1 MSIRNLSPLSEAKS
15 IAIIGGS
22 ARPHS
27 LGAIVLDNIVQGGFS
42 GTIYAVNPHRFDYPG
57 VGWSANIAELPEAP
71 DLAVVVTPAE
81 TVPGII
87 GELGEKGA
95 RCAIVVS
102 AGLNQ
107 ANGLK
112 QAMLD
117 AARPY
122 CLRIVGPNCL
132 GFIAPRL
139 NLNATFARTR
149 ASAGGLAL
157 LSQSGALVTAVLDW
171 AEARSIGFSAIA
183 SVGDMAD
190 VDLGDLIDLY
200 ATDPATK
207 AILLYVEG
215 VHRDDLEQRH
225 RLPPDRADG
234 GTRMRAAGYPN
245 ARDGRAPGSA
255 RARATRPWSAGDRPD
270 RPRRRRDG
278 GEGDA
283 RGRRRFPRKAVR
295 EDGASGRARPRIR
308 RSQRP

>member
-190 VDLGDLIDLY
+190 VDLGDLIDL
-200 ATDPATK
+200 
-207 AILLYVEG
+207 
-215 VHRDDLEQRH
+215 
-225 RLPPDRADG
+225 
-234 GTRMRAAGYPN
+234 
-245 ARDGRAPGSA
+245 
-255 RARATRPWSAGDRPD
+255 
-270 RPRRRRDG
+270 
-278 GEGDA
+278 
-283 RGRRRFPRKAVR
+283 
-295 EDGASGRARPRIR
+295 
-308 RSQRP
+308 

>member
-42 GTIYAVNPHRFDYPG
+42 GTIYAVNPNRFDYPG

-117 AARPY
+117 AAARPY

-157 LSQSGALVTAVLDW
+157 LSQSGALVTG
-171 AEARSIGFSAIA
+171 AR
-183 SVGDMAD
+183 
-190 VDLGDLIDLY
+190 LG
-200 ATDPATK
+200 
-207 AILLYVEG
+207 
-215 VHRDDLEQRH
+215 
-225 RLPPDRADG
+225 
-234 GTRMRAAGYPN
+234 
-245 ARDGRAPGSA
+245 
-255 RARATRPWSAGDRPD
+255 
-270 RPRRRRDG
+270 
-278 GEGDA
+278 
-283 RGRRRFPRKAVR
+283 
-295 EDGASGRARPRIR
+295 
-308 RSQRP
+308 